1 MKKVL
6 VIGCGWLGLPLAL
19 KLKDLG
25 YSVMG
30 TTRNP
35 DRQKALETR
44 DIPYF
49 SSPEIPLNE
58 HFDAVIC
65 TLTPPKTEA
74 DRAIHE
80 KIASQ
85 AKDIAQ
91 FIYTSSISIY
101 PDIEAT
107 VTEVN
112 EDESSPI
119 FALESIYT
127 SQLPQAVILRLGG
140 LHGFNRHPA
149 RFLSGRKNVAKPM
162 APINLVS
169 GLEVISA
176 IELVLRKDITG
187 EIYNI
192 VSEDHRT
199 RIEFYSSV
207 CDELGIPRPE
217 FENTSE
223 GGKLVD
229 TSKWKQVRSL

>member
-25 YSVMG
+25 YSVTG

-35 DRQKALETR
+35 ERQNALQTR
-44 DIPYF
+44 DIPF
-49 SSPEIPLNE
+49 FNDAEIPENQ

-65 TLTPPKTEA
+65 TLTPPKNEA
-74 DRAIHE
+74 DRAIHQ
-80 KIASQ
+80 KIATQ
-85 AKDIAQ
+85 AKNITQ

-107 VTEVN
+107 VSEIN
-112 EDESSPI
+112 EDESSPM
-119 FALESIYT
+119 FALESIYLKE
-127 SQLPQAVILRLGG
+127 LPQAVILRLGG

-176 IELVLRKDITG
+176 IELVLRKDITS

-192 VSEDHRT
+192 VSDDHRT
-199 RIEFYSSV
+199 RIEYYSSV
-207 CDELGIPRPE
+207 CDDLGIPRPE

-229 TSKWKQVRSL
+229 TSKWKQVRNM

>member
-25 YSVMG
+25 YSVSG
-30 TTRNP
+30 TTRNEE
-35 DRQKALETR
+35 RQKALVSR
-44 DIPYF
+44 DIPF
-49 SSPEIPLNE
+49 FTEAEIPPNLE
-58 HFDAVIC
+58 FDAVVC
-65 TLTPPKTEA
+65 TLTPPKNEL
-74 DRAIHE
+74 DRAIHA

-85 AKDIAQ
+85 ARGISQ

-101 PDIEAT
+101 PDIEGT
-107 VTEVN
+107 VTEVD
-112 EDESSPI
+112 EDETSPI
-119 FALESIYT
+119 YALENIYL
-127 SQLPQAVILRLGG
+127 QALPQAVILRLGG

-149 RFLSGRKNVAKPM
+149 RFLSGRKNVAKPL

-176 IELVLRKDITG
+176 IELVLRKDING
-187 EIYNI
+187 QIINI
-192 VSEDHRT
+192 VSDDHRS
-199 RIEFYSSV
+199 RIEYYSTV

-217 FENTSE
+217 FENTSD

-229 TSKWKQVRSL
+229 NWKWKQLRNM

>member
-19 KLKDLG
+19 KLRDLG
-25 YSVMG
+25 YIVSG
-30 TTRNP
+30 TTRNSE
-35 DRQKALETR
+35 RQNTLESR
-44 DIPYF
+44 EIPFYVV
-49 SSPEIPLNE
+49 PEIPSNE
-58 HFDAVIC
+58 DFDAVIC
-65 TLTPPKTEA
+65 TLTPPKNEV

-80 KIASQ
+80 KIALQ
-85 AKDIAQ
+85 AKNVTQ

-101 PDIEAT
+101 PDIEAS
-107 VTEVN
+107 VSEVN
-112 EDESSPI
+112 EDESSPM

-127 SQLPQAVILRLGG
+127 KQLPQAVILRLGG

-187 EIYNI
+187 EIFNI
-192 VSEDHRT
+192 VSDDHRS
-199 RIEFYSSV
+199 RIEYYSSV

-229 TSKWKQVRSL
+229 TSKWKKLRNM

>member
-25 YSVMG
+25 YSVVG
-30 TTRNP
+30 TTRNAE
-35 DRQKALETR
+35 RQNALKTR
-44 DIPYF
+44 DIPF
-49 SSPEIPLNE
+49 FNEAEIPENQ

-65 TLTPPKTEA
+65 TLTPPKNDT
-74 DRAIHE
+74 DRGIHE
-80 KIASQ
+80 KIALQ
-85 AKDIAQ
+85 AKNITQ

-107 VTEVN
+107 VSEVN
-112 EDESSPI
+112 EDENSPM
-119 FALESIYT
+119 FALESIYLKE
-127 SQLPQAVILRLGG
+127 LPQAVILRLGG

-176 IELVLRKDITG
+176 IELVLRKDIKG
-187 EIYNI
+187 EIFNI

-199 RIEFYSSV
+199 RIEYYSSV